1 MFGMVLKMMPCAFT
15 FGLFFPPTLFCP
27 IVVCFFVVY
36 LFSSERE
43 RKGVGLGS
51 REDKDQGGAAE
62 KKP

>member
-1 MFGMVLKMMPCAFT
+1 MLLLSVF
-15 FGLFFPPTLFCP
+15 FFPPTLFCP